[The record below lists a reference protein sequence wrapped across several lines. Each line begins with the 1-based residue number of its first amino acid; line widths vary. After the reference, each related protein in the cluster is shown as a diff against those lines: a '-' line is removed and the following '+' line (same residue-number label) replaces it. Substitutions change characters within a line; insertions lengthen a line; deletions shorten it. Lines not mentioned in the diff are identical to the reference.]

1 MTRLSMPRLSML
13 RFVPLA
19 AFLALGLLCLSCRP
33 SEPAMKLEHRFI
45 GDDLEPIPE
54 KQTAVYQRESAIKW
68 TFGKSSDLAGWIAH
82 DFDMKFELSADRGLL
97 MQSSMTDSCLW
108 RPVDFDADEIDEIQI
123 IRSPLTGDTVQF
135 FWQGEDDPTFTDTK
149 SLWMKYP
156 DPGGKLVQTFTF
168 KLRGNPN
175 WKGRIRYLRFDF
187 TELPK
192 HRVALFSI
200 EAFRYRLD
208 PAQLARMVTNPMR
221 INLSNREYLARLA
234 PPGLPWDRPVKIPK
248 GARLTFAYGLQQ
260 RMGVPITFKTSF
272 ETAQGKNL
280 LFSASLD
287 PATQGRVWQEKTI
300 ELGSLAGQE
309 GKIVFETE
317 APPEFDPLRGLPAWG
332 NPEIAAPGDT
342 DKWNVVWIVVD
353 TLRADRLSAYGYPH
367 NTSPNLEAFARKR
380 GVVFSNTIAA
390 APWTLPSHVSMF
402 TGLSALSH
410 GINYRSPAPA
420 SLQMIAEHLRGNGY
434 STLAVTGG
442 AFLSTNFGLSQGF
455 DRFSYVKESDKVND
469 PSGSKD
475 LPTTLATATTWLDE
489 RPAEPFFFFVHTY
502 VVHTPYVAQQPYFEE
517 LYGQKRPDSVQSISS
532 TQVPASP
539 QTGWQQQS
547 GLQVNGP
554 NERIETFSPEQ
565 QGLLNALYD
574 SGVRAADEAIGQIL
588 KKLDEKGLR
597 DRTMVVVT
605 SDHGESLGE
614 HGAAGH
620 YNLYDEV
627 IKVPL
632 LIAWPD
638 GRGKGTKVDTQVRL
652 IDLPATLTDSLG
664 LPPMPESEGVS
675 VLPLLTDP
683 NAEFPNAAESL
694 AASSNQ
700 GISLRVGNRQK
711 LIYQHSMWKGT
722 HGRRELFNLADDP
735 LELKNLAE
743 QEPERAD
750 VLVHEIA
757 QRYEQ
762 KSGNLV
768 IEARNRQDA
777 PLLFR
782 LRGIPVHVFTAKG
795 FESLPDAVEWK
806 GEILVNVPPQKDLRF
821 FLDGHTEG
829 EIVVRLFDPR
839 SADPNVETYAEV
851 MNLEELDQP
860 KTLIFANGWS
870 PSRSEPLSATESGV
884 TLRWQGQRRQQPKNG
899 GPPVDDELRRQLE
912 ALGYVK

>member
-1 MTRLSMPRLSML
+1 
-13 RFVPLA
+13 
-19 AFLALGLLCLSCRP
+19 
-33 SEPAMKLEHRFI
+33 MKLESRFI
-45 GDDLEPIPE
+45 GDELEAIPE

-68 TFGKSSDLAGWIAH
+68 AFGQASDLKGWIAH
-82 DFDMKFELSADRGLL
+82 DFDMKFELNADRGLL
-97 MQSSMTDSCLW
+97 MQSSKTDSCLW
-108 RPVDFDADEIDEIQI
+108 RPVDFDADEIDEIQV
-123 IRSPLTGDTVQF
+123 IRSPLTGDTVQL
-135 FWQGEDDPTFTDTK
+135 FWQGEDDPTFTAEK

-168 KLRGNPN
+168 KLRGNPL

-208 PAQLARMVTNPMR
+208 PEQLARSVSTPMR

-234 PPGLPWDRPVKIPK
+234 PPGLPWERVVKIPQN
-248 GARLTFAYGLQQ
+248 ARLTFAYGLQQ
-260 RMGVPITFKTSF
+260 RMGVPITFKASF
-272 ETAQGKNL
+272 QNQQGKNL
-280 LFSASLD
+280 LFSATLD
-287 PATQGRVWQEKTI
+287 PATQGRSWLEQNVDLKA
-300 ELGSLAGQE
+300 LAGQE
-309 GKIVFETE
+309 GNIVFETE
-317 APPEFDPLRGLPAWG
+317 APSGFDPLRGLPAWG
-332 NPEIAAPGDT
+332 NPELSAPGET

-353 TLRADRLSAYGYPH
+353 TLRADRLSPYGYPQ
-367 NTSPNLEAFARKR
+367 NTSPNLEAFARQR
-380 GVVFSNTIAA
+380 AAVFKNTIAS

-402 TGLSALSH
+402 TGLGALSH
-410 GINYRSPAPA
+410 GINYRAPAPA
-420 SLQMIAEHLRGNGY
+420 SLLMVAEHLRGHGY

-475 LPTTLATATTWLDE
+475 LPTTLATVTQWLGE
-489 RPAEPFFFFVHTY
+489 KPSEPFFFFIHTY
-502 VVHTPYVAQQPYFEE
+502 VVHTPYVAQQPHFEE
-517 LYGQKRPDSVQSISS
+517 LFGQKRPDSVLSISS
-532 TQVPASP
+532 TQIPASA

-554 NERIETFSPEQ
+554 NDRIEAFSPDQ

-574 SGVRAADEAIGQIL
+574 SGVRAADEAIGKIL
-588 KKLDEKGLR
+588 KQLDDQGLR
-597 DRTMVVVT
+597 ERTVVVVT

-614 HGAAGH
+614 HDAAGH

-638 GRGKGTKVDTQVRL
+638 GRGRGSKIDTQVRL

-664 LPPMPESEGVS
+664 LPPMPDTEGAS
-675 VLPLLTDP
+675 ILPLLTDP
-683 NAEFPNAAESL
+683 NAEFPKAAESL
-694 AASSNQ
+694 ASSSNQ
-700 GISLRVGNRQK
+700 GISLRVANRQK

-722 HGRRELFNLADDP
+722 HGRRELFDVSEDP
-735 LELKNLAE
+735 AELNNLAE
-743 QEPERAD
+743 KERERAD
-750 VLVHEIA
+750 TLVREIT

-768 IEARNRQDA
+768 IEAQNRQEV
-777 PLLFR
+777 PLVFR
-782 LRGIPVHVFTAKG
+782 LRGLPVHVFTAKG

-806 GEILVNVPPQKDLRF
+806 GEILVTVPPQKELRF
-821 FLDGHTEG
+821 YLDGHTEG
-829 EIVVRLFDPR
+829 EIVVRLFDPL
-839 SADPNVETYAEV
+839 AVNTEVETYAEV
-851 MNLEELDQP
+851 MKIEELEKA
-860 KTLIFANGWS
+860 KTLRFDQVWS
-870 PSRSEPLSATESGV
+870 PSRPEPLTAAESGV
-884 TLRWQGQRRQQPKNG
+884 TLRWQGQRRAQPQNA
-899 GPPVDDELRRQLE
+899 GPAVDEELRRQLE

>member
-1 MTRLSMPRLSML
+1 MTRLSMVRQAH
-13 RFVPLA
+13 FAAPLV
-19 AFLALGLLCLSCRP
+19 LLCLLCIACRP
-33 SEPAMKLEHRFI
+33 EEPAMKLEDRWI
-45 GDDLEPIPE
+45 GDDLAPIPE
-54 KQTAVYQRESAIKW
+54 PQASIYQRESAIKW
-68 TFGKSSDLAGWIAH
+68 TFGKAADLVGWIAH
-82 DFDMKFELSADRGLL
+82 DFDMKYELNADRGLL
-97 MQSSMTDSCLW
+97 MQSSMSDSCLW

-135 FWQGEDDPTFTDTK
+135 FWQGEGDPTFSDAK
-149 SLWMKYP
+149 SLRMKYP

-168 KLRGNPN
+168 KLRGHPN
-175 WKGRIRYLRFDF
+175 WKGRIRYLRFDL

-208 PAQLARMVTNPMR
+208 PAQLARTVANPMR
-221 INLSNREYLARLA
+221 IDLSNREYLARLA
-234 PPGLPWDRPVKIPK
+234 PPGLPWERQVKIPS
-248 GARLTFAYGLQQ
+248 GSRLTFAYGLQQ

-272 ETAQGKNL
+272 ENERGKNL
-280 LFSASLD
+280 LFTASLD
-287 PATQGRVWQEKTI
+287 PATQGRSWQEHSIDLTAF
-300 ELGSLAGQE
+300 AGQE

-332 NPEIAAPGDT
+332 NPELAAPGESE
-342 DKWNVVWIVVD
+342 KWNLVWIVVD
-353 TLRADRLSAYGYPH
+353 TLRADRLSAYGYPKK
-367 NTSPNLEAFARKR
+367 TSPNLDAFARKR
-380 GVVFSNTIAA
+380 AALFTNTIAP

-402 TGLSALSH
+402 SGLGALSH
-410 GINYRSPAPA
+410 GINFRSPAPA
-420 SLQMIAEHLRGNGY
+420 SLHMIAEHLRGNGY

-469 PSGSKD
+469 PTGSKD
-475 LPTTLATATTWLDE
+475 LPTTLATATRWLGE
-489 RPAEPFFFFVHTY
+489 RPAEPFFFFIHTY
-502 VVHTPYVAQQPYFEE
+502 VVHTPYVAQQPHFEE
-517 LYGQKRPDSVQSISS
+517 LFGQKKPDSVHSISS

-539 QTGWQQQS
+539 QTGWQQLS
-547 GLQVNGP
+547 SLQVNGP
-554 NERIETFSPEQ
+554 NEQIEAFSPDQ

-574 SGVRAADEAIGQIL
+574 SGVRAADAAIGQIL
-588 KKLDEKGLR
+588 RQLEEQGLR
-597 DRTMVVVT
+597 ERTVVVVT

-638 GRGKGTKVDTQVRL
+638 GRGRGRKIDTQVRL
-652 IDLPATLTDSLG
+652 IDLPATLADSLG
-664 LPPMPESEGVS
+664 VPPMPETEGS
-675 VLPLLTDP
+675 SMLPLLADP
-683 NAEFPNAAESL
+683 DAEFPNTAESL
-694 AASSNQ
+694 AASTNQ
-700 GISLRVGNRQK
+700 GISLRVANRQK

-722 HGRRELFNLADDP
+722 HGRRELFNLAEDP

-743 QEPERAD
+743 QEKERAD
-750 VLVHEIA
+750 VLVRELT

-768 IEARNRQDA
+768 IEARNRQDT

-782 LRGIPVHVFTAKG
+782 LRGLPVHVFTAKG

-839 SADPNVETYAEV
+839 SADPNVEAYAEV

-860 KTLIFANGWS
+860 KTLIFADTWS
-870 PSRSEPLSATESGV
+870 PSRPEPLAANESGV

-899 GPPVDDELRRQLE
+899 GPPVDEELRRQLE